1 MAKQATDED
10 RFEGKTFQDLEN
22 RVKEIL
28 EKLGSESTSLDEQV
42 SLGEEGSA
50 ILDEMERR
58 LGALK
63 SRVDGISKASGS
75 ED

>member
-1 MAKQATDED
+1 MAKQSTGED